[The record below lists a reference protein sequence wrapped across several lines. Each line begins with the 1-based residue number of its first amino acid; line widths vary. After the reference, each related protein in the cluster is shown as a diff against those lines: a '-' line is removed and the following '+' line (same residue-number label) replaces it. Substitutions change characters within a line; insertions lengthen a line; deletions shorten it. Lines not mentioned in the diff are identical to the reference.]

1 MPCRSAADMLFKA
14 MKGRE
19 NPMKRFVAAALL
31 AVLASGA
38 SAADRY
44 EVKDRG
50 GFGSTGRL
58 VEMAS
63 RFGWDSYEADFEFG
77 LENAQRTIS
86 RDSTL
91 KLTIHRRDGSRW
103 STKCKAK
110 HSDRMWANVN
120 RLYMKGVS
128 VLAECRI
135 PPGEFSRLV
144 KLDEG
149 LVGEP
154 TLVFQA
160 MVKDGEAEA
169 GIQKGLYFLNAAE
182 IEAGELSSF
191 STREGDPSALSVVF
205 NSAMA
210 PYVNHPA
217 YAMRP
222 RFLP

>member
-1 MPCRSAADMLFKA
+1 
-14 MKGRE
+14 
-19 NPMKRFVAAALL
+19 MKRLIAAVAL

-38 SAADRY
+38 ASAGDRY

-63 RFGWDSYEADFEFG
+63 RFGWDSYQVDFDFALDQG
-77 LENAQRTIS
+77 QRSIS
-86 RDSTL
+86 KNSVL
-91 KLTIHRRDGSRW
+91 KLTINRRDGSRW

-110 HSDRMWANVN
+110 NADRMWVNVN
-120 RLYMKGVS
+120 RLYNKGVS

-135 PPGEFSRLV
+135 PAGEFARLV

-149 LVGEP
+149 LVGDP

-160 MVKDGEAEA
+160 MVKEGSAEA

-210 PYVNHPA
+210 PYLDHPA

>member
-1 MPCRSAADMLFKA
+1 
-14 MKGRE
+14 
-19 NPMKRFVAAALL
+19 MKRLIAAVAL
-31 AVLASGA
+31 AVLASGSA
-38 SAADRY
+38 SAEDRY

-63 RFGWDSYEADFEFG
+63 RFGWDSYEVNFDFG
-77 LENAQRTIS
+77 LDQGQRSIAKNS
-86 RDSTL
+86 VL
-91 KLTIHRRDGSRW
+91 KLTINRRDGSRW

-110 HSDRMWANVN
+110 NADRMWVNVN
-120 RLYMKGVS
+120 RLYNKGVS

-135 PPGEFSRLV
+135 PPGEFARLV

-149 LVGEP
+149 LVGDP

-160 MVKDGEAEA
+160 MVKEGAAES

-182 IEAGELSSF
+182 IEAGELASF

-210 PYVNHPA
+210 PYLDHPA

>member
-1 MPCRSAADMLFKA
+1 
-14 MKGRE
+14 
-19 NPMKRFVAAALL
+19 MKRLIAAALL

-38 SAADRY
+38 SASDRY

-58 VEMAS
+58 VEMAT
-63 RFGWDSYEADFEFG
+63 RFAWDSYEVSFDFG
-77 LENAQRTIS
+77 LEPTQRNIS
-86 RDSTL
+86 RDSVL
-91 KLTIHRRDGSRW
+91 KLSITRRDGSRW

-110 HSDRMWANVN
+110 HADRMWANVN
-120 RLYMKGVS
+120 RLYNKGVS

-135 PPGEFSRLV
+135 PPGEFARLV

-149 LVGEP
+149 LVGGP

-160 MVKDGEAEA
+160 MVKDGAAEA
-169 GIQKGLYFLNAAE
+169 GIQKGFYFLNAAE
-182 IEAGELSSF
+182 IEAGELSTY

-205 NSAMA
+205 HSAMA
-210 PYVNHPA
+210 PYLNHPA
-217 YAMRP
+217 FAMRP

>member
-1 MPCRSAADMLFKA
+1 
-14 MKGRE
+14 
-19 NPMKRFVAAALL
+19 MKRIIAALL
-31 AVLASGA
+31 LSVLASGA
-38 SAADRY
+38 SAAERY

-63 RFGWDSYEADFEFG
+63 RFGWDSYSADFEFG
-77 LENAQRTIS
+77 LEPGQRTITK
-86 RDSTL
+86 DSVL
-91 KLTIHRRDGSRW
+91 KLTIHRRDGSDW

-120 RLYMKGVS
+120 RLYNKGVS
-128 VLAECRI
+128 VLAECRVA
-135 PPGEFSRLV
+135 PGEFAKLV

-149 LVGEP
+149 LVGDP

-169 GIQKGLYFLNAAE
+169 GIQKGFYFLNAAE
-182 IEAGELSSF
+182 IEAGELASF

>member
-1 MPCRSAADMLFKA
+1 
-14 MKGRE
+14 MKLSI
-19 NPMKRFVAAALL
+19 V
-31 AVLASGA
+31 
-38 SAADRY
+38 
-44 EVKDRG
+44 
-50 GFGSTGRL
+50 
-58 VEMAS
+58 
-63 RFGWDSYEADFEFG
+63 
-77 LENAQRTIS
+77 
-86 RDSTL
+86 
-91 KLTIHRRDGSRW
+91 RRDGSKW

-120 RLYMKGVS
+120 RLYNKGVS

-135 PPGEFSRLV
+135 PPAEFAKLV
-144 KLDEG
+144 KLDKG

-160 MVKDGEAEA
+160 MVKGGEAEA
-169 GIQKGLYFLNAAE
+169 GIQKGFYFLNAAE
-182 IEAGELSSF
+182 IEAGELSGY

-210 PYVNHPA
+210 PYLNHPA

>member
-14 MKGRE
+14 VKSRE
-19 NPMKRFVAAALL
+19 NPMKRFIAAVVLAL
-31 AVLASGA
+31 AASGA
-38 SAADRY
+38 SAEDRY

-63 RFGWDSYEADFEFG
+63 RFGWDHYEVDFDFG
-77 LENAQRTIS
+77 LEPTQRGITK
-86 RDSTL
+86 DSVL
-91 KLTIHRRDGSRW
+91 KLSITRRDGSSW

-110 HSDRMWANVN
+110 KSDRMWANVN
-120 RLYMKGVS
+120 RLVNKGVS

-135 PPGEFSRLV
+135 PPREFARLV

-160 MVKDGEAEA
+160 MVKGGEAEA
-169 GIQKGLYFLNAAE
+169 GLQKGLYFLSAAE

-191 STREGDPSALSVVF
+191 STREGDPSALSVLF

-210 PYVNHPA
+210 PYLNHPA

>member
-1 MPCRSAADMLFKA
+1 MPCRSAVDMLFTA

-19 NPMKRFVAAALL
+19 NPMKRLVAVLAL

-38 SAADRY
+38 SAEDRY
-44 EVKDRG
+44 EVVDRG
-50 GFGSTGRL
+50 GFGATGRL
-58 VEMAS
+58 VEMAT
-63 RFGWDSYEADFEFG
+63 RFAWDSYEAAFDFG
-77 LENAQRTIS
+77 LEPTQRGIT

-91 KLTIHRRDGSRW
+91 KLTIARRDGSKW

-110 HSDRMWANVN
+110 HGDRMWANVN
-120 RLYMKGVS
+120 RLYNKGVS

-135 PPGEFSRLV
+135 PPKEFAKLV
-144 KLDEG
+144 GLDAG

-160 MVKDGEAEA
+160 MVKDGRAEA
-169 GIQKGLYFLNAAE
+169 GIQKGLYFLSVNE
-182 IEAGELSSF
+182 IEQGELSSF
-191 STREGDPSALSVVF
+191 AVREGDPSALGVVF
-205 NSAMA
+205 SSALA
-210 PYVNHPA
+210 PYANHPA

>member
-19 NPMKRFVAAALL
+19 NPMKRLIAVAVL

-38 SAADRY
+38 SAEDRY
-44 EVKDRG
+44 VVKDKG
-50 GFGSTGRL
+50 GFGATGRL
-58 VEMAS
+58 VEMAT
-63 RFGWDSYEADFEFG
+63 RFAWDSYEATFDFG
-77 LENAQRTIS
+77 LEPTQRSIT
-86 RDSTL
+86 RDSVL
-91 KLTIHRRDGSRW
+91 KLSITRRDGSTW

-120 RLYMKGVS
+120 RLYNKGVS

-135 PPGEFSRLV
+135 PPAEFAKLV
-144 KLDEG
+144 KLDKG

-160 MVKDGEAEA
+160 MVKSGQAEA
-169 GIQKGLYFLNAAE
+169 GIQKGFYFLNAAE
-182 IEAGELSSF
+182 IEAGELSGY

-210 PYVNHPA
+210 PYLNHPA
-217 YAMRP
+217 FAMRP
-222 RFLP
+222 RYLP

>member
-19 NPMKRFVAAALL
+19 NPMKRLVAVLAL

-38 SAADRY
+38 SAEDRY
-44 EVKDRG
+44 KVADRG
-50 GFGSTGRL
+50 GFGATGRL
-58 VEMAS
+58 VEMAT
-63 RFGWDSYEADFEFG
+63 RFAWDSYEAVFDFGVEPG
-77 LENAQRTIS
+77 GRTVT

-91 KLTIHRRDGSRW
+91 KLTIARRDGSTW

-110 HSDRMWANVN
+110 HEDRMWANVN
-120 RLYMKGVS
+120 RLYNKGVS

-135 PPGEFSRLV
+135 PPKEFGKLV
-144 KLDEG
+144 GLDAG

-160 MVKDGEAEA
+160 MVKDGRAEA
-169 GIQKGLYFLNAAE
+169 GIQKGLYFLSANE
-182 IEAGELSSF
+182 IEQGELASF
-191 STREGDPSALSVVF
+191 AVREGDPSALGVVF

-210 PYVNHPA
+210 PYANHPA

>member
-1 MPCRSAADMLFKA
+1 
-14 MKGRE
+14 
-19 NPMKRFVAAALL
+19 MKRLIAAVAL
-31 AVLASGA
+31 AVLASGGA
-38 SAADRY
+38 FAEDRY

-63 RFGWDSYEADFEFG
+63 RFGWDSYEVSFDFA
-77 LENAQRTIS
+77 LEPGQRSIS
-86 RDSTL
+86 KSSVL
-91 KLTIHRRDGSRW
+91 KLTINRRDGSRW

-110 HSDRMWANVN
+110 NADRMWVNVN
-120 RLYMKGVS
+120 RLYNKGVS

-135 PPGEFSRLV
+135 PAGEFARLV

-149 LVGEP
+149 LVGDP

-160 MVKDGEAEA
+160 MVKEGAAEA

-210 PYVNHPA
+210 PYLNHPA